1 MTGSRQRLQESE
13 IPMPQQAGSPH
24 DQRSLAV
31 ADGRAA
37 LDPASRLKRLRE
49 EHPDIEIIQRGP
61 CEALIPEPD
70 GRRVIVR
77 WELADLLD
85 EIDKRLAA
93 RDPASAGGAA

>member
-1 MTGSRQRLQESE
+1 
-13 IPMPQQAGSPH
+13 MPEQAGSPH

-31 ADGRAA
+31 VGGRAP

-49 EHPDIEIIQRGP
+49 GHPDIEIILSGP

-70 GRRVIVR
+70 GQRVIVR
-77 WELADLLD
+77 WELSDLLD

-93 RDPASAGGAA
+93 RDAASAGGAA